1 MYTYIYLIRM
11 RKSERQPKTV
21 QSKGGGGV
29 GIRDVQSKG
38 SGGDK
43 GGGEKTKL
51 VRGVEAKVTVYDLR
65 NAYLPKKTDIGS
77 LHLRKRAL
85 YLLYKTHC
93 CYCCKHVKRAHTQT
107 RNTRAHTHRYTHT
120 RTLQIHGTG
129 FACYRVATTQK
140 ISYHYRSIFAK
151 MRS

>member
-1 MYTYIYLIRM
+1 MYTYIYLNRT
-11 RKSERQPKTV
+11 RKSERQPKVV

-29 GIRDVQSKG
+29 GMRASKG
-38 SGGDK
+38 GGGDK

-65 NAYLPKKTDIGS
+65 NAYLPKKTDIGL

-85 YLLYKTHC
+85 YLRKRTHF
-93 CYCCKHVKRAHTQT
+93 CYCYKHVKRAHTHT
-107 RNTRAHTHRYTHT
+107 DTHTHTHHKFM
-120 RTLQIHGTG
+120 RQALRATG
-129 FACYRVATTQK
+129 WRRPKRFL
-140 ISYHYRSIFAK
+140 IIIDRSISAK